1 MEPTGTQQITR
12 LTRGL
17 IYTSDVICSDSIPI
31 NKRAQVNQEAI
42 LIGLW
47 RSWAGKCKGFNSNSC
62 SPRESILRIYKTQ
75 RYIAYIHLLLTSL
88 HCTGRK
94 FPCDIITPCLP
105 YHFSSSNFLSL
116 LLQIQMKNIYW
127 YFAGL
132 EPWTVY
138 THKHTRGWG
147 GQCPLR
153 ADFFQRL
160 RKLSYKATPGTAI
173 WHKH

>member
-31 NKRAQVNQEAI
+31 NNKRARVNQEAI

-47 RSWAGKCKGFNSNSC
+47 RSWAGKCKGFNSSSPC
-62 SPRESILRIYKTQ
+62 SLKGSILRIYKTQ
-75 RYIAYIHLLLTSL
+75 RYIACIHLPLASL
-88 HCTGRK
+88 HCTGLSFLVISSHPVQLT
-94 FPCDIITPCLP
+94 FPL
-105 YHFSSSNFLSL
+105 H
-116 LLQIQMKNIYW
+116 IQMKDIYW

-132 EPWTVY
+132 EPWTSLH
-138 THKHTRGWG
+138 THTG

>member
-1 MEPTGTQQITR
+1 MEPTGTRQITR

-17 IYTSDVICSDSIPI
+17 IYSSDVICSDSIPI

-42 LIGLW
+42 LIGLR
-47 RSWAGKCKGFNSNSC
+47 RSWAGKCKGFNSSSPC
-62 SPRESILRIYKTQ
+62 SLRESILRIYKTQ
-75 RYIAYIHLLLTSL
+75 RYIACIHLLLASL

-116 LLQIQMKNIYW
+116 LLQIQIKNTYW

-132 EPWTVY
+132 EPWTSLH
-138 THKHTRGWG
+138 THTQG
-147 GQCPLR
+147 GTVSIACR
-153 ADFFQRL
+153 FFS
-160 RKLSYKATPGTAI
+160 KVA
-173 WHKH
+173 

>member
-17 IYTSDVICSDSIPI
+17 IYSSDVICSDSIPI

-42 LIGLW
+42 LIGLR
-47 RSWAGKCKGFNSNSC
+47 RSWAGKCKGFNSSSPC
-62 SPRESILRIYKTQ
+62 SLRESILRIYKTQ
-75 RYIAYIHLLLTSL
+75 RYIACIHLLLASL

-116 LLQIQMKNIYW
+116 LLQIQIKNTYW

-132 EPWTVY
+132 EPWTSLH
-138 THKHTRGWG
+138 THTQG
-147 GQCPLR
+147 GTVSIACR
-153 ADFFQRL
+153 FFS
-160 RKLSYKATPGTAI
+160 KVA
-173 WHKH
+173 

>member
-17 IYTSDVICSDSIPI
+17 IYSSDVICSDSIPI
-31 NKRAQVNQEAI
+31 NKSAQVNQEAI

-47 RSWAGKCKGFNSNSC
+47 QSWAGKCKRFNSSSPC
-62 SPRESILRIYKTQ
+62 SLRESILRIYKTQ
-75 RYIAYIHLLLTSL
+75 RYIACIHLLLASL

-116 LLQIQMKNIYW
+116 LLQIQIKNIYW

-132 EPWTVY
+132 KPWTSLH
-138 THKHTRGWG
+138 THTG